1 MNNRQG
7 IRLWAYATISLVIGF
22 VFVQNGSRPGWFLIA
37 LGITY
42 LGTSTK
48 IGRTWS
54 DSHPGLA
61 RWGLVGISAVLIV
74 LFVVVTTAQL
84 LS

>member
-7 IRLWAYATISLVIGF
+7 IRLWAYAAISLVIGF
-22 VFVQNGSRPGWFLIA
+22 VFVQNGSSPGWFLIA

-42 LGTSTK
+42 LGSSTR
-48 IGRTWS
+48 IGLTWAE
-54 DSHPGLA
+54 SHPGLA
-61 RWGLVGISAVLIV
+61 RWGLVGISALLIV
-74 LFVVVTTAQL
+74 LFVVVNTAQL